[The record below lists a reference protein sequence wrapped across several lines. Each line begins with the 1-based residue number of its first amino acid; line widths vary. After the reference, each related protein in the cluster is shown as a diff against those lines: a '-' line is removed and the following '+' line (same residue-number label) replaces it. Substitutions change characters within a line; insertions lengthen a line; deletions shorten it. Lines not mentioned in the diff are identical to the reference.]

1 MINIDSKI
9 SFISGFSLTALW
21 TMPLMEF
28 TMAFFLGLVGG
39 LGGLVGKWLIRKT
52 GWFKTNDE

>member
-1 MINIDSKI
+1 MNIDSKI

-21 TMPLMEF
+21 SMPLMEF

-39 LGGLVGKWLIRKT
+39 LGGLVGRLIWNKIERWK
-52 GWFKTNDE
+52 K